1 MHGLFLLDK
10 PLGITSNAALQKVKR
25 LFKIKKAGHT
35 GTLDPLA
42 TGMLPIAFGEATKF
56 SQHLLDADKTYSVT
70 MQLGVRTNTS
80 DSEGEIISTR
90 PVPNFSLEKIN
101 CAFNAFRGQ
110 INQIPSM
117 FSALKHNG
125 VPLYEYARKGI
136 TIDRP
141 ARPITI
147 YAINVLSLQNNHVD
161 FTVHCSK
168 GTYVRTLV
176 DDVGEQLNCGAHVT
190 RLRRLCV
197 TPFLESQMMTLENLM
212 ELAEKPDFSAEKLL
226 LPMDA
231 ALQAMPMIMLKRDE
245 VCALMQGKQITCDM
259 TIAGCVRLMDQ
270 DSNAFFGV
278 GKIVAGKIQPQ
289 RLVNQSYAFD
299 DAV

>member
-141 ARPITI
+141 SRPITV
-147 YAINVLSLQNNHVD
+147 YELTVLSIENNHVQ
-161 FTVHCSK
+161 FTVKCSK

-176 DDVGEQLNCGAHVT
+176 DDVGEKLNCGAHVT
-190 RLRRLCV
+190 QLRRLSV
-197 TPFLESQMMTLENLM
+197 GPFLENQMMTM
-212 ELAEKPDFSAEKLL
+212 EKLDL
-226 LPMDA
+226 LTQTENFSVENILLTTTFFSQPM
-231 ALQAMPMIMLKRDE
+231 
-245 VCALMQGKQITCDM
+245 
-259 TIAGCVRLMDQ
+259 
-270 DSNAFFGV
+270 
-278 GKIVAGKIQPQ
+278 
-289 RLVNQSYAFD
+289 VNS
-299 DAV
+299 

>member
-1 MHGLFLLDK
+1 MNGIFLLDK
-10 PLGITSNAALQKVKR
+10 PLGISSNHALQKVKR
-25 LFKIKKAGHT
+25 LFNTKKAGHT
-35 GTLDPLA
+35 GTLDPMA
-42 TGMLPIAFGEATKF
+42 SGMLPIALGEATKF

-70 MQLGVRTNTS
+70 MQLGVRTTTS
-80 DSEGEIISTR
+80 DAEGEIISTCD
-90 PVPNFSLEKIN
+90 VPPLSITDIDS
-101 CAFNAFRGQ
+101 AFDAFRGT

-147 YAINVLSLQNNHVD
+147 YDITILSLENNYVN
-161 FTVHCSK
+161 FTVRCSK

-176 DDVGEQLNCGAHVT
+176 DDVGEKLQCGAHVT

-197 TPFLESQMMTLENLM
+197 TPFLESGMMTLEQLT
-212 ELAEKPDFSAEKLL
+212 ELTRQPDFSPEKIL

-231 ALQAMPMIMLKRDE
+231 ALDSWPIVLFSSDE
-245 VCALMQGKQITCDM
+245 VHALLQGKQVSVAHDHKP
-259 TIAGCVRLMDQ
+259 GDCVRLLDQ
-270 DSNAFFGV
+270 TSGAFFGV
-278 GKIVAGKIQPQ
+278 GRILDDGKIQPQ
-289 RLVNQSYAFD
+289 RLVSKI
-299 DAV
+299 